1 MEIVLYSY
9 SDLPNKINK
18 NLSDG
23 TTLTGALR
31 QPSSVTNPTITVN
44 VISDLTG
51 YNYAYISEFDRYY
64 FINDIVYERTDIAV
78 IHMTVDVLMSFAD
91 QLNHST
97 VIVEKS
103 ADVPNVGTPYIKTEN
118 DVVLV
123 KRKTDIVQFSNGF
136 NDDGEFI
143 LITAGGFA
151 S

>member
-1 MEIVLYSY
+1 MDIVLYSY

-18 NLSDG
+18 SLSDG
-23 TTLTGALR
+23 TTITGALR
-31 QPSSVTNPTITVN
+31 QPSSVTNPTITIN
-44 VISDLTG
+44 VISNLTD
-51 YNYAYISEFDRYY
+51 YNYAYISEYGRYY
-64 FINDIVYERTDIAV
+64 FINDIVYDRTDIA
-78 IHMTVDVLMSFAD
+78 ILHMTCDVLMSFAD

-103 ADVPNVGTPYIKTEN
+103 ADIPNVGTPYIKTEN

-123 KRKTDIVQFSNGF
+123 KRKTDIVPFLNGF